1 MKIVVLDKSTL
12 GNDLDFSNLHN
23 EGEVVFYDYT
33 LPENTI
39 ERIAN
44 ADIVVTNKVV
54 IGEKELQ
61 ANPNL
66 KLICVAATG
75 YNNIDTQAAKNYG
88 VIVANVKNYST
99 ESVAQHLFAYLL
111 AVYNSVLQYNQAIKE
126 NLWQTSKIFTMLD
139 YGIEE
144 LSGKTLG
151 IVGYGAIGKRVAK
164 IAETFGMNIL
174 IAKIPGRTYNDNIH
188 KDFEFVLKNSDVFTI
203 HTPLTELTKNL
214 ITLRELKMM
223 KPSAVVIN
231 LARGGIINENDLF
244 YALSNKIISFAIVDV
259 LTKEPP
265 TEGNILF
272 NAPNILLTPHIAWTS
287 KQARR
292 KLLDGIVGNIKKF
305 KNGQT
310 DEICVYKL

>member
-23 EGEVVFYDYT
+23 EGEVIFYDYT
-33 LPENTI
+33 LPENTA
-39 ERIAN
+39 ERIAD

-61 ANPNL
+61 ANPKL

-75 YNNIDTQAAKNYG
+75 YNNIDIQAAKNHK
-88 VIVANVKNYST
+88 VTVANVKNYST
-99 ESVAQHLFAYLL
+99 ESVAQHLFSHLL
-111 AVYNSVLQYNQAIKE
+111 AVYNSVLPFNQAIKQ

-139 YGIEE
+139 YEIEE

-151 IVGYGAIGKRVAK
+151 IAGYGAIGKRVAK

-174 IAKIPGRTYNDNIH
+174 VAKIPGRTYNDNVH

-214 ITLRELKMM
+214 ISLRELKMM

-305 KNGQT
+305 KNGHI
-310 DEICVYKL
+310 DEICVY

>member
-23 EGEVVFYDYT
+23 EGEVIFYDYT
-33 LPENTI
+33 LPENTA
-39 ERIAN
+39 ERIAD

-54 IGEKELQ
+54 ISEKELQ
-61 ANPNL
+61 ANPKL

-75 YNNIDTQAAKNYG
+75 YNNIDIQAAKNHK
-88 VIVANVKNYST
+88 VTVANVKNYST
-99 ESVAQHLFAYLL
+99 ESVAQHLFSHLL
-111 AVYNSVLQYNQAIKE
+111 AVYNSVLPFNQAIKQ

-139 YGIEE
+139 YEIEE

-151 IVGYGAIGKRVAK
+151 IAGYGAIGKRVAK

-174 IAKIPGRTYNDNIH
+174 VAKIPGRTYNDNVH

-305 KNGQT
+305 KNGHI
-310 DEICVYKL
+310 DEICVY